1 MGTSV
6 PVGERHRDC
15 ELIKERKGDSRRGSI
30 RNGVGS
36 AQLHTRVG
44 GPRLFS
50 TGGRIWFG
58 RSSRRSLNLDK
69 PEVLTGSFVWIFD
82 PARSL
87 VQGAADQDGVPG
99 ELHSTSRLRFRAG
112 GLAVEPAR

>member
-44 GPRLFS
+44 D
-50 TGGRIWFG
+50 
-58 RSSRRSLNLDK
+58 LDSFR
-69 PEVLTGSFVWIFD
+69 PADESGSG
-82 PARSL
+82 
-87 VQGAADQDGVPG
+87 GAADG
-99 ELHSTSRLRFRAG
+99 R
-112 GLAVEPAR
+112 